1 MHQELI
7 LKAVQNRKK
16 CVVPEDKAIPS
27 EVARERRKFL
37 TTAVGVIGVAGAT
50 LASWPFLASLRPSA
64 RAKALGA
71 PVRVDLRKLQPD
83 QQMTVEWQRQP
94 IWVLRRGR
102 DMLDRLS
109 QVPLLDQLVD
119 PDSTVESQ
127 QPAYAR
133 NATRSIRPEF
143 LVTTAICTHLGCVP
157 IFRPETVQGDLGK
170 NWLGGYYCPC
180 HKSKFD
186 FAGRVFKAVPAPT
199 NLVIPPHRYL
209 DESTIEIGVDDE
221 SL

>member
-1 MHQELI
+1 MNQELI
-7 LKAVQNRKK
+7 LKPGQNSNNST
-16 CVVPEDKAIPS
+16 VPEPKAVSS
-27 EVARERRKFL
+27 EVAMERRKFL
-37 TTAVGVIGVAGAT
+37 TTAVGLIGVAGAAF
-50 LASWPFLASLRPSA
+50 ASWPFLASLRPSA

-83 QQMTVEWQRQP
+83 QQMTVEWQGQP
-94 IWVLRRGR
+94 IWVLRRGQE
-102 DMLDRLS
+102 MLDRLS
-109 QVPLLDQLVD
+109 QAPLLDQLLD
-119 PDSTVESQ
+119 PSSKVESQ

-133 NATRSIRPEF
+133 NETRSIRPEY

-157 IFRPETVQGDLGK
+157 TFRPEIGPKELGQ

-209 DESTIEIGVDDE
+209 DKNTIEIGVDDE